1 MRSVQFGHY
10 VPVENTAEAKGVSP
24 PLPPLIPASAAMS
37 SQEMPTALPPLAVAL
52 QQDAFTPISP
62 PPTNPDTMLGAPPSL
77 RFGKKGPLQKAI
89 GRLFG
94 QSR

>member
-10 VPVENTAEAKGVSP
+10 VPADNTPEAKGVSP
-24 PLPPLIPASAAMS
+24 PLPPFFPASDAMPP
-37 SQEMPTALPPLAVAL
+37 QEMPMGLPPLTAAL

-62 PPTNPDTMLGAPPSL
+62 PPTNPDANLSAPPAL
-77 RFGKKGPLQKAI
+77 RFGKNSPLQQTI

-94 QSR
+94 QKR

>member
-10 VPVENTAEAKGVSP
+10 VPVDNTAEAKGVSP
-24 PLPPLIPASAAMS
+24 PLPPLIPASDAMPP
-37 SQEMPTALPPLAVAL
+37 QEMLAALPPLAVAL

-62 PPTNPDTMLGAPPSL
+62 PPTNPDTLLGAPPAL
-77 RFGKKGPLQKAI
+77 RFGRKSPLQQAI